1 MREIWDWDSGMYL
14 GDIEEAAHTYNV
26 VGNMNEHQLTIGET
40 TFGGLPSLAG
50 QTARMDYGNLIW
62 VTLQR
67 AKTAR
72 QAIALMGNLT
82 ATYGYASEGES
93 FSIADP
99 NEVWVLEMIG
109 KGPGEVG
116 TVWVAVRIPDG
127 YVSGHANQARYA
139 FLSLRLEFT
148 LAHMH
153 TFLFLYSSFL
163 HSLVCLTLGLCC
175 WFVHWIVLLLHSHYI
190 SYPCQI
196 TSCLTHML
204 HLATHDVSRPP
215 ALDCRIRTFP
225 QDDPENCMYAKDVVT
240 FAVKKELYPA
250 SSPAADFSFSDTY
263 DPVGFGGAR
272 FCEVRVWDFFQRVA
286 DGMELYLD
294 YVQGRNLT
302 NRMPL
307 YVHSRVCVPSQVAL
321 RITCTLA
328 TFPSSTVLTL
338 QQCTAMSSPR
348 RSSASTTRCGTCF
361 VFGASPLPRPRF
373 IG

>member
-139 FLSLRLEFT
+139 FLSLRLEPT
-148 LAHMH
+148 LARMH
-153 TFLFLYSSFL
+153 TILFSLFFVSSFVCLFDPWSLWFVHWFVLFL
-163 HSLVCLTLGLCC
+163 HSLY
-175 WFVHWIVLLLHSHYI
+175 F
-190 SYPCQI
+190 SYLCQI

-204 HLATHDVSRPP
+204 HLP
-215 ALDCRIRTFP
+215 I
-225 QDDPENCMYAKDVVT
+225 
-240 FAVKKELYPA
+240 
-250 SSPAADFSFSDTY
+250 
-263 DPVGFGGAR
+263 
-272 FCEVRVWDFFQRVA
+272 
-286 DGMELYLD
+286 
-294 YVQGRNLT
+294 
-302 NRMPL
+302 
-307 YVHSRVCVPSQVAL
+307 
-321 RITCTLA
+321 
-328 TFPSSTVLTL
+328 
-338 QQCTAMSSPR
+338 
-348 RSSASTTRCGTCF
+348 
-361 VFGASPLPRPRF
+361 
-373 IG
+373 